1 VQKHAGGSTGC
12 VAAPRR
18 LVSMM
23 ENVMTMPNSNPKAG
37 GFFFSS
43 GGQMTIALIAIVI
56 VVLLAWRY
64 VF

>member
-1 VQKHAGGSTGC
+1 M
-12 VAAPRR
+12 AAPPG

-37 GFFFSS
+37 GFFHST
-43 GGQMTIALIAIVI
+43 GGQMTIALIAVVI